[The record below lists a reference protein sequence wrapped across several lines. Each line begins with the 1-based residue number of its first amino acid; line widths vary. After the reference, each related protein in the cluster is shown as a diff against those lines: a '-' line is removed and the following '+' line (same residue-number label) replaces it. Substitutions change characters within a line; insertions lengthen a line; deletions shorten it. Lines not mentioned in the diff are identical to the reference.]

1 MFSFPNKSVR
11 PIGLDLGHNSVRMIQ
26 LANPGG
32 QISVVAAD
40 ESDFGAEVDCSD
52 ERRCELAAQVIKKML
67 GRGEFEGRE
76 VISCL
81 SNDSL
86 KIKSLR
92 LDTTDADR
100 IEDCMKQEVAER
112 FGLDA
117 DRDEIRYMIAGNVY
131 QGDEIKNEIIFFGM
145 GKDSISG
152 HLSLLEEAGLTPVA
166 IDAVPCALFRSY
178 QSSLRRQ
185 EDRETVS
192 VLVDVGSLYTTVII
206 GRGQEI
212 IFVKQ
217 ISVAGEHLNA
227 EVASKLGV
235 SIEEAVVLRS
245 KLKKDS
251 EGSVEAST
259 RQAIID
265 AMSQTI
271 EELAKEISLCFRYY
285 AVTFRGQRPTEVV
298 FAGGEA
304 DETILLNALKRH
316 LGVEITISRP
326 LRGFDLSGVDFK
338 RRGNTEMSEWAVAV
352 GLSMK
357 GMNLQSC
364 GAC

>member
-1 MFSFPNKSVR
+1 MNMFSFPNKSVR

-52 ERRCELAAQVIKKML
+52 ERRCELAAQAIKKML

-117 DRDEIRYMIAGNVY
+117 DSDEIRYMIAGNVY

-145 GKDSISG
+145 DKDSISG

-178 QSSLRRQ
+178 QSCLRRQ

-206 GRGQEI
+206 GRGQEV

-235 SIEEAVVLRS
+235 SIDEAVVLRW

-251 EGSVEAST
+251 AGSIEAST

-265 AMSQTI
+265 AMSHAI
-271 EELAKEISLCFRYY
+271 
-285 AVTFRGQRPTEVV
+285 
-298 FAGGEA
+298 
-304 DETILLNALKRH
+304 
-316 LGVEITISRP
+316 
-326 LRGFDLSGVDFK
+326 
-338 RRGNTEMSEWAVAV
+338 
-352 GLSMK
+352 
-357 GMNLQSC
+357 
-364 GAC
+364 